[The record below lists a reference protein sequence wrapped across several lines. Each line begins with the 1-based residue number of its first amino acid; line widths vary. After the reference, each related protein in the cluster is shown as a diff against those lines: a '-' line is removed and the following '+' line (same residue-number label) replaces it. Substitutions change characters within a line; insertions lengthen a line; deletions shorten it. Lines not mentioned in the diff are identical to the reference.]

1 MEIQLSFLLIP
12 YIIFI
17 VIFLFY
23 TFSNI
28 YHIVKFG
35 FVSFFSYLIT
45 FGYIIVTIAALFIS
59 YFYIAQINWD
69 VAIQIIN
76 PTSFNF

>member
-1 MEIQLSFLLIP
+1 MEVQLSFFLIP
-12 YIIFI
+12 YIVF
-17 VIFLFY
+17 VLIFLFY

-45 FGYIIVTIAALFIS
+45 FAYIVVTIATLFVS
-59 YFYIAQINWD
+59 YFYIAQVNWD
-69 VAIQIIN
+69 ATIQIIN
-76 PTSFNF
+76 PVSFNL